1 MDATLYKCQT
11 VFNIAKYD
19 AFLLKRMI
27 INPTHETN
35 QFFLFATLKISSQ
48 RGEVYKMLVVID
60 FEIVV
65 T

>member
-1 MDATLYKCQT
+1 MYKCQT

-19 AFLLKRMI
+19 AFQQLKRMI

-35 QFFLFATLKISSQ
+35 QFFLFASLEISSQ

-60 FEIVV
+60 FEITV